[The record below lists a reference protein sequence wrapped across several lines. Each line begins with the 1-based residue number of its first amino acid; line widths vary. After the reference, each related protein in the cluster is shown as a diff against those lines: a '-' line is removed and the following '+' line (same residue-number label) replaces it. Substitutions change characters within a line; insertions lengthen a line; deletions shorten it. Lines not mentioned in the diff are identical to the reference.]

1 MAIYAELGN
10 STFLDVSS
18 YPASDVPP
26 GPADPALR
34 FPQSVVGRE
43 GAYPSVEGPG
53 FSVVIC
59 TYNGAARIER
69 VLTALAEL
77 NGDAGHEIIVVD
89 NCSTDGV
96 AAAAAA
102 LWDQVGP
109 LAVDLRVIFEPTQG
123 LSAARRAGVRAA
135 TREVVVFCDDDNLL
149 DPDYLEVAA
158 AILADETIGATGGA
172 NTPIADYDIPP
183 LFFSYSAMAA
193 VGAQALASGDNDQLW
208 GAGLVVRR
216 KLLVKL
222 YDTPGFPLLIGR
234 QGTALTSGEDLE
246 ICLGVGLL
254 GFRLWYD
261 DRLTLRH
268 IVPRERLS
276 ATYIRGLTEGFDAA
290 YPVLSRYA
298 ELRAMANQ
306 TFRQRLR
313 AILSAAAR
321 IPVFLRRR
329 DARSFGLLARFR
341 LTFLMTREERAI
353 FRISRALRKSRPHPE
368 EPRAAR
374 RREGWQQD
382 DWLPSFETQWGEP
395 ARLDR
400 GQSAG

>member
-18 YPASDVPP
+18 YPDSDVPP

-102 LWDQVGP
+102 LWDRVGP

-158 AILADETIGATGGA
+158 AILADET
-172 NTPIADYDIPP
+172 
-183 LFFSYSAMAA
+183 

-222 YDTPGFPLLIGR
+222 YDTPEFPLLIGR

-290 YPVLSRYA
+290 YP
-298 ELRAMANQ
+298 
-306 TFRQRLR
+306 
-313 AILSAAAR
+313 
-321 IPVFLRRR
+321 
-329 DARSFGLLARFR
+329 
-341 LTFLMTREERAI
+341 
-353 FRISRALRKSRPHPE
+353 
-368 EPRAAR
+368 
-374 RREGWQQD
+374 
-382 DWLPSFETQWGEP
+382 
-395 ARLDR
+395 
-400 GQSAG
+400 